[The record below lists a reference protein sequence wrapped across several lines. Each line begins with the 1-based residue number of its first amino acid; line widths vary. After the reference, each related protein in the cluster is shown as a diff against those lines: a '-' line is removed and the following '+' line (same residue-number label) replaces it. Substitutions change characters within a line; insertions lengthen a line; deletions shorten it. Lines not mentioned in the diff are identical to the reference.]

1 MQKNTETYIIEQIV
15 LLSERIKKIGESK
28 IFLKAGLTTL
38 QFNILGVILGDKINS
53 VNGIKRK
60 LIVSSASLSQT
71 INRMVMG
78 GFIKR
83 ALGENDKREIL
94 LIPTRKGIES
104 YNRLNDEYIRI
115 TTKVLSEISKQDQ
128 MILLDSLILLD
139 KLIDKGEKKLN

>member
-15 LLSERIKKIGESK
+15 LLSERIKKIWESK
-28 IFLKAGLTTL
+28 IFLKAWLTTL
-38 QFNILGVILGDKINS
+38 QFNILWVILWDKINS
-53 VNGIKRK
+53 VNWIKRK

-78 GFIKR
+78 WFIKR

-94 LIPTRKGIES
+94 LIPTRKWIES

-139 KLIDKGEKKLN
+139 KLIDKWEKKLN